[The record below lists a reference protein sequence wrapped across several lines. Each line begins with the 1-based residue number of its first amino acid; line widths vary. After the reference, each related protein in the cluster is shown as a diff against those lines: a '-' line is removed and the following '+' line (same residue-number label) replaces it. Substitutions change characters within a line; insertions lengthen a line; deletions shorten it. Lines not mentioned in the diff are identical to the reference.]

1 MFTKESLADIQM
13 IDRCFF
19 EESFS
24 YIRVFGS
31 SAPPHI
37 LPLYVFDKLMERE
50 VAYQTI
56 GNGLTKSLKDSKKSL
71 WPSFP
76 IQCGTFTLINF
87 NHALK

>member
-1 MFTKESLADIQM
+1 M
-13 IDRCFF
+13 IGRFF
-19 EESFS
+19 VEESFS

-31 SAPPHI
+31 SASPHI
-37 LPLYVFDKLMERE
+37 LPFYVHNKLMVRE
-50 VAYQTI
+50 VAYQTV

-76 IQCGTFTLINF
+76 IQCGTLTLSNF